1 MSKGHAQVIEHAVAV
16 SGKTLQ
22 SKHILVSPQFRPLV
36 QEVLEASPEGPG
48 REAFLMRR
56 AGVIDGEDRVELGSP
71 IGYEWHLSQIA
82 GNIAPDKSAGA
93 AHGVASGW
101 QSYKVWS
108 TIFHPRCN
116 SF

>member
-1 MSKGHAQVIEHAVAV
+1 M
-16 SGKTLQ
+16 
-22 SKHILVSPQFRPLV
+22 

-82 GNIAPDKSAGA
+82 GNIAPDTSADT

-101 QSYKVWS
+101 QHCKLHRVRTLGAINEIRGARVSL
-108 TIFHPRCN
+108 RG
-116 SF
+116 